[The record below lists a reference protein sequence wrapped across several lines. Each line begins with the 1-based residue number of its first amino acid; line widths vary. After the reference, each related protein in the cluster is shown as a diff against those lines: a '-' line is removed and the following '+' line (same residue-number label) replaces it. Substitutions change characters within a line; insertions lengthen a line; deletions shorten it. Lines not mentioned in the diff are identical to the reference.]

1 MKILVVEDHVLMR
14 EALRGVLK
22 ELKGDAAV
30 IIEAPDS
37 RQAMRQIE
45 QNPDVEL
52 VLLDLGL
59 PDRDGFEILS
69 EFAERYPTISVVVH
83 SAHQDR
89 ERVMKALDLGAIG
102 FIPKSAQR
110 EVMLSAFNLIFSG
123 GIYIPPEILDRRQAT
138 PMLAQTRAASS
149 LKPRVSA
156 ADLGLTER
164 QMEVL
169 ALMMRGKSN
178 KAICRVLDLAEPT
191 VKIHVSAIL
200 KALKV
205 ANRTEAVLIAA
216 ALGLGPQQ
224 DVD

>member
-110 EVMLSAFNLIFSG
+110 EVMLSALNLIFSG

-138 PMLAQTRAASS
+138 PTSAQTRPASS
-149 LKPRVSA
+149 LKPCVSA
-156 ADLGLTER
+156 RGGKADMTVCGSTLSRSLLGVVAR
-164 QMEVL
+164 
-169 ALMMRGKSN
+169 ALQNVYLNLVRARWPESFPFRG
-178 KAICRVLDLAEPT
+178 
-191 VKIHVSAIL
+191 
-200 KALKV
+200 
-205 ANRTEAVLIAA
+205 
-216 ALGLGPQQ
+216 Q
-224 DVD
+224 

>member
-14 EALRGVLK
+14 EALSGVLK

-30 IIEAPDS
+30 IVEAPDS

-123 GIYIPPEILDRRQAT
+123 GIYIPPEILDRGQAT
-138 PMLAQTRAASS
+138 PMSAQTRPASS
-149 LKPRVSA
+149 LKPPVSA

-164 QMEVL
+164 Q
-169 ALMMRGKSN
+169 
-178 KAICRVLDLAEPT
+178 CRVLDLAEPT

-205 ANRTEAVLIAA
+205 ANRTEAVLTAA
-216 ALGLGPQQ
+216 ALGLGPQK